1 MKRIRIYRHPDCA
14 KCARYARMHHAL
26 DWLNRI
32 VTVTVTPPAG
42 PLRLGQIVVE
52 EVRTGVFHHGAEAFA
67 LICRQVPLYWPFL
80 PLLWVPALR
89 RAIAREINAGGD
101 GHCQPGAAVASPR

>member
-14 KCARYARMHHAL
+14 KCARYAKMHRAL

-32 VTVTVTPPAG
+32 VTTTGTPPSG

-52 EVRTGVFHHGAEAFA
+52 EVRTGEIHRGAEAFA

-80 PLLWVPALR
+80 PLLAVPALR
-89 RAIAREINAGGD
+89 RAIAREINAGED
-101 GHCQPGAAVASPR
+101 ESCQSGATVASPR

>member
-1 MKRIRIYRHPDCA
+1 MKRIVIYRHPDCA
-14 KCARYARMHHAL
+14 KCARYARTHHTL

-32 VTVTVTPPAG
+32 VTATATPPTG
-42 PLRLGQIVVE
+42 QLRVGQIVVE
-52 EVRTGVFHHGAEAFA
+52 ELRTGRVHRGAEAFR

-89 RAIAREINAGGD
+89 RAIAREINAGED
-101 GHCQPGAAVASPR
+101 EHCQAGAAVASPR